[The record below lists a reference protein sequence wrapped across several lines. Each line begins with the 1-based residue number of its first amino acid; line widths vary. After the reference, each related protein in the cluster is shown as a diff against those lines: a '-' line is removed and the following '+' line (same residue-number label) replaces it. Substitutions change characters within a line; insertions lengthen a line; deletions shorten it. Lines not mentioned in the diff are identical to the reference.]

1 MQIGLSLRLFAF
13 LGLMGLGLADFDGR
27 QWLALL
33 GLALVVLA
41 WSLLSVG
48 GTALTAHLAPIGE
61 GAGMGIFNAT
71 TALAGVMGA
80 ALGGWVAGY
89 WGYNTVS
96 GLAAVGVALGFLFAL
111 LSSQRKAV

>member
-33 GLALVVLA
+33 GLALVVLT

>member
-71 TALAGVMGA
+71 TAL
-80 ALGGWVAGY
+80 GGWVAGY